1 MEKIYKS
8 VSSFENTKVNQ
19 WDTTFKV
26 NKAHEIENKILPR
39 ILARDPKW
47 IVSYKQPDWVDN
59 ENMADMANAIRVYL
73 QQTFKK
79 QDLKESMR
87 IWAKN
92 MVRYG
97 QWRAKIW
104 YKYRINRSSKSDIIE
119 DYDEEGNIIEKI
131 VKKVNE
137 DVSDEYSCI
146 DIKSWTD
153 VLFDPRYT
161 RLEDMPAII
170 ETVRNA
176 RLSYFAKNKSK
187 YMNID
192 QIVSLAQIAS
202 NSNDYDWY
210 RNSVKSVTGINITDQ
225 RMIKPDT
232 LDIKCY
238 YWYYDLSEKD
248 DMSWERLYEFRTIN
262 DTVLIYAQEIS
273 FIPFE
278 DIRCFEDTETYFSVW
293 FIEPMLGLQDEL
305 NYKKNATATYI
316 NQSLNRQWIRS
327 PNSWIDPRKLN
338 NAPGNIITTTR
349 SWQEAMQN
357 LVELPHR
364 SIPSEYFMEQN
375 DFERQIQGLTFTVD
389 TAQPLWQQSLTNTA
403 TGAKIKAF
411 ESNAVVDE
419 VRKHFEEWLER
430 LAYKFLQHTFDNLEG
445 NITIQDDKWD
455 FRQIHKEAMRDA
467 INKYEIKVEAWS
479 SSFDSEETRREVA
492 IAKWNLLTQAM
503 KLWLPVNLKDWFADV
518 WTTFEWADINK
529 LYLPDN
535 IQQRQPP
542 IEWWVQPLPQTWSTV
557 VQPVEQMD
565 NKNIP
570 QLQ

>member
-419 VRKHFEEWLER
+419 ARKHFEEWLER